1 MRRRVAAPLRAGSAS
16 YHRPLAAHMFAG
28 KILRYGKG
36 NRRREGRGHCRY
48 GAGARSAFRFAGV
61 GDDALRLGKTKFV
74 AHFNQ

>member
-1 MRRRVAAPLRAGSAS
+1 
-16 YHRPLAAHMFAG
+16 MFAG

-36 NRRREGRGHCRY
+36 NRRREGRGYCRC

-61 GDDALRLGKTKFV
+61 GDDALRFSKTVFV

>member
-1 MRRRVAAPLRAGSAS
+1 
-16 YHRPLAAHMFAG
+16 MFAG

-61 GDDALRLGKTKFV
+61 GDDALRPGKTKFV